1 MLRTLEAE
9 QENIDRRKHTAENK
23 NTKNNGLNHNKKGKE
38 MDFTKKTV
46 ADLVS
51 LGLVTL
57 DQPKVW
63 ERRYKREKAKAET
76 DKFQKR
82 ANQAVAYYIGMT
94 WKAEQEY
101 RVKATELAITQ
112 YGITRRQLE
121 VAMRELQ
128 NLGYLENNKDTV
140 SNNCHVKWKLI
151 TQEKD
156 IPLFGS
162 L

>member
-1 MLRTLEAE
+1 MQVRY
-9 QENIDRRKHTAENK
+9 
-23 NTKNNGLNHNKKGKE
+23 KNNGLNHNKKGKE

-51 LGLVTL
+51 LGLITL

-128 NLGYLENNKDTV
+128 NLGHLENNKDTV

-156 IPLFGS
+156 IPLFES